1 MPHKSKKTAAKK
13 AKKAAQV
20 KAGKAYVATTLG
32 LTTVPNT
39 PPPGTKWGKYASP
52 TSTFAA
58 NLTGKDKWMYGSE
71 ASAAT
76 DKYLATQTEEA
87 KIGNYFKQVG
97 GEFIRI
103 DKAEGAKLMAQ
114 GDPSVSASYQLT
126 SAGKEI
132 KYGISEGAM
141 GSGDPTGIMGST
153 PISSKMLERQNKIQ
167 TIVQGAIGLAIPSSA
182 PGKVGKMITRGMMA
196 ESAINLMQPG
206 KAYEDYTKKF
216 QAKQAGKK
224 FTSTRNL
231 FGLLGLT
238 GHKKKT
244 LGE

>member
-1 MPHKSKKTAAKK
+1 MPHKSKKAAAKK

-20 KAGKAYVATTLG
+20 KAGKAYVAKKLG

-52 TSTFAA
+52 TSTVAM
-58 NLTGKDKWMYGSE
+58 NLKGKDKWMYGKE

-76 DKYLATQTEEA
+76 NEYLATQTEEA
-87 KIGNYFKQVG
+87 KIGNYFKQEG
-97 GEFIRI
+97 GNFIRI
-103 DKAEGAKLMAQ
+103 SKEEGEKLMAQ
-114 GDPSVSASYQLT
+114 GDPSVSASYITT
-126 SAGKEI
+126 SAGKEM

-153 PISSKMLERQNKIQ
+153 PISSKMLESQNKMK
-167 TIVQGAIGLAIPSSA
+167 TIIQGAIGLVMPA
-182 PGKVGKMITRGMMA
+182 PGSTIAKLGMA
-196 ESAINLMQPG
+196 ESSADLLQPG
-206 KAYEDYTKKF
+206 AAYEDYTKKF

>member
-1 MPHKSKKTAAKK
+1 MPHKSKKAAAKK

-20 KAGKAYVATTLG
+20 KAGKDYVSTTLG

-39 PPPGTKWGKYASP
+39 PPPGQVWSGMDSP
-52 TSTFAA
+52 TSTVAM
-58 NLTGKDKWMYGSE
+58 NLKGKDRWMYGEE

-76 DKYLATQTEEA
+76 NEYLATQTEEA

-103 DKAEGAKLMAQ
+103 SKEEGEKLTAQ

-126 SAGKEI
+126 SAGKEM
-132 KYGISEGAM
+132 KYGITEGAM
-141 GSGDPTGIMGST
+141 GSGDPTAIMGST
-153 PISSKMLERQNKIQ
+153 PISNKMLESQNKMQTAIQ
-167 TIVQGAIGLAIPSSA
+167 GVIGMVMPA
-182 PGKVGKMITRGMMA
+182 PGSTIAKLGMA
-196 ESAINLMQPG
+196 ESTADVLQPG
-206 KAYEDYTKKF
+206 AAYEDYTKKF